1 MALQAQASPVGAHS
15 NGLPPAKPTLLL
27 KFFGRRFYPTCQGSS
42 CQESSQLDGAARADA
57 LCATV
62 LFGTAGMKTAEC
74 DKCAE
79 IRIVHAPL
87 FLPLLSLLI
96 PPLLHNTYIICYI
109 VQSIVLCI
117 YICIYIRRLHTDL
130 YMHTCTLYYLTQ
142 LHMGLFLF
150 FLAVWLKPNFVA
162 AFGSSCALTQGC
174 TVV

>member
-1 MALQAQASPVGAHS
+1 MDYLPRNPRYYSNFLGEDFIRRAKALAVKSHP
-15 NGLPPAKPTLLL
+15 NWM
-27 KFFGRRFYPTCQGSS
+27 
-42 CQESSQLDGAARADA
+42 ARARAAA

-117 YICIYIRRLHTDL
+117 
-130 YMHTCTLYYLTQ
+130 
-142 LHMGLFLF
+142 
-150 FLAVWLKPNFVA
+150 
-162 AFGSSCALTQGC
+162 
-174 TVV
+174 